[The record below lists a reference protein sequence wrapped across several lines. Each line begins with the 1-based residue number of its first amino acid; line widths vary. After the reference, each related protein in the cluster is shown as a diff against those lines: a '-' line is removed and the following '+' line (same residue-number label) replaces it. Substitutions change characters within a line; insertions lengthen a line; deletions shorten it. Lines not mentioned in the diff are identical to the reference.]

1 MQVSASR
8 TKFLLCICLFLIY
21 SFLVLFVS
29 SRKMPPTGDEPH
41 YLVTAHSLAVD
52 GDLYLLNNYKA
63 MDYRIFYPG
72 QLAKRT
78 TLGADRSKELP
89 AFSPGLSFLLTPFYK
104 LALHLFPVFLVPFL
118 RLVICCITTI
128 ALYQLLGL
136 AETFGDRPSMM
147 VLIGAALAS
156 PLITYS
162 SQFYP
167 EIVGFLFLII
177 ALLQFQNVNDKP
189 LQSFVWLSLLSPALL
204 WLHPKYLVLS
214 LLVFLISCFLFN
226 RLRKAKGERK
236 FVWIQLFH
244 ILISLAGVTAFFIFL
259 HSFYGSWSPNRIYGG
274 VQRNTSLLEL
284 IQTLGW
290 ERIRV
295 MFRMMFGYWLDE
307 RFGLIPYAPL
317 YAAFF
322 SAFVWAIKRY
332 RFQILPAVIL
342 FTAHFLLI
350 CWAAQ
355 MGGYSPPSR
364 HMVVLLSVILLPL
377 LLIYFQWNRKQRILF
392 VVLAIA
398 GWIISLCI
406 TTHYRLIF
414 TDATW
419 RNPDGGSVF
428 WTWTGMEKWI
438 PNLTA
443 TSLNLFLIVIWICA
457 IFLISIALYP
467 RNSKKQSETF
477 SRR

>member
-1 MQVSASR
+1 MIQVNAFR
-8 TKFLLCICLFLIY
+8 TKFLFSVCLFLVY
-21 SFLVLFVS
+21 SFWVLWVS
-29 SRKMPPTGDEPH
+29 SRQMPPTGDEPH
-41 YLVTAHSLAVD
+41 YLITAHSLAVD
-52 GDLYLLNNYKA
+52 GDLYLLNNYKER
-63 MDYRIFYPG
+63 DYRIFYPG

-78 TLGADRSKELP
+78 TLGADPSKELP

-104 LALHLFPVFLVPFL
+104 LALSFFPTFLIPFL
-118 RLVICCITTI
+118 RLIICCVTTI
-128 ALYQLLGL
+128 ALYQLIGL
-136 AETFGDRPSMM
+136 AETFGARPSMV
-147 VLIGAALAS
+147 VLAGAALAS

-167 EIVGFLFLII
+167 EIVGFLFVVI
-177 ALLQFQNVNDKP
+177 ALLQFQRINDKP
-189 LQSFVWLSLLSPALL
+189 WQSFVWLSILTPALL

-214 LLVFLISCFLFN
+214 LIVFLISCFLFN
-226 RLRKAKGERK
+226 RLRKTTGK
-236 FVWIQLFH
+236 FVWIQVFY
-244 ILISLAGVTAFFIFL
+244 ILISLAGITAFFIFL

-274 VQRNTSLLEL
+274 AQKNTSMLEL

-295 MFRMMFGYWLDE
+295 MLRMMFGYWLDE

-322 SAFVWAIKRY
+322 SAFVWAIKQY
-332 RFQILPAVIL
+332 RFQILPAIIL
-342 FTAHFLLI
+342 FAAHFVLI

-377 LLIYFQWNRKQRILF
+377 LLIYSQWNIKQKVVF

-398 GWIISLCI
+398 GWIVSIGI
-406 TTHYRLIF
+406 VTHYRLIF

-428 WTWTGMEKWI
+428 WTWAGMEKWI

-443 TSLNLFLIVIWICA
+443 TSLNLSLIISWICV
-457 IFLISIALYP
+457 IFLISVALYP
-467 RNSKKQSETF
+467 KNSRKQSEPF